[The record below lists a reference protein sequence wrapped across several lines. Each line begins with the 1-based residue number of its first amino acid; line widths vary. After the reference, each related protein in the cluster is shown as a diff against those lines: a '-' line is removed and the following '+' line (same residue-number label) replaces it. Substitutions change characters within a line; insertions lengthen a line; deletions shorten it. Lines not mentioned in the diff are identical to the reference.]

1 MDRAGVA
8 ARALSVIDLRG
19 VGRALRATKMIRRP
33 LLLALAL
40 SSAGCGRPASRD
52 EASTTPSRDEQAAQI
67 VREQAAEANVE
78 TQVTLARLSKEVADL
93 HVEMDRLKAGKAA
106 LSDQILE
113 GRLQA
118 LESRAAPAAAPA
130 TMPGTLPV
138 TTPSPVSTASPV
150 LPKPPR
156 HATPTKPTSLP
167 DKARGKKVSG
177 SE

>member
-1 MDRAGVA
+1 
-8 ARALSVIDLRG
+8 
-19 VGRALRATKMIRRP
+19 MIRRP

-130 TMPGTLPV
+130 TMAGTM
-138 TTPSPVSTASPV
+138 PSPVSTASPV